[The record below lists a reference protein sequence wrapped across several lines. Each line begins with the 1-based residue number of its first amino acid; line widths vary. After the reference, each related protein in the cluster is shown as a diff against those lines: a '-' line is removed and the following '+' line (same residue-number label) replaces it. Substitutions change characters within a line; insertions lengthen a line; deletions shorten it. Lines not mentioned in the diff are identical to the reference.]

1 MTEPVTLGALKSEGL
16 VQAVYGDETVRVSG
30 VQHDS
35 RMVQAGDLFV
45 AIPGVHH
52 DGAEFVA
59 DAAAQGASA
68 VLATQPIESSSI
80 PVVVAKDLWAAFSLI
95 ASRVYGDPSAKLTTV
110 GVTGTNGKTTI
121 TYLLE
126 AILQAAGATPA
137 VIGTVN
143 FRGPRGMLPASH
155 TTPLADDLLRLT
167 QKFVEQG
174 ATHLVMEVSSHAL
187 ATYRAD
193 GIRFRVAAFTNLT
206 QDHLDFHGDMAQY
219 GRAKR
224 RLFEALNPACAVIN
238 IDDEFG
244 AQMAG
249 HLKIPVFR
257 CSSRPSA
264 KADIHAISWSC
275 GPRGIEAKVNT
286 PAGLRELN
294 SPLVG
299 SYNID
304 NLLIA
309 LGCGLALELDLDRML
324 EALFKAAGAPGRME
338 RIDDPRKVLVAVDY
352 AHTPDALENVLATL
366 RPLTKGRLWVLFGCG
381 GDRDPD
387 KRRVMGQ
394 IAADRADVAVL
405 TSDNPRSESP
415 SRILEQIESGVQ
427 PRNMPR
433 VTESDLSSCRRG
445 YLVEPDRRQAI
456 AMALRHAVQDDT
468 VLIAGKGHETVQII
482 GDRRNPFD
490 DRIEARKAIEDALAH
505 R

>member
-1 MTEPVTLGALKSEGL
+1 MTQSVTLAALKSEGL

-30 VQHDS
+30 VAHDS
-35 RMVQAGDLFV
+35 RRVQAGDLFV
-45 AIPGVHH
+45 AIPGLHH

-59 DAAAQGASA
+59 EAAAKGASA
-68 VLATQPIESSSI
+68 VLAVRSIQASI
-80 PVVVAKDLWAAFSLI
+80 PVVVAEDLWAAFSRI
-95 ASRVYGDPSAKLTTV
+95 ASRVYGDPSVGLTAV

-126 AILQAAGATPA
+126 AMLQAVGATPA

-143 FRGPRGMLPASH
+143 FRGPRGALPASH
-155 TTPLADDLLRLT
+155 TTPLADDLMRLT

-174 ATHLVMEVSSHAL
+174 VTHLVMEVSSHAL

-206 QDHLDFHGDMAQY
+206 QDHLDFHGDMIQY
-219 GRAKR
+219 GQTKR
-224 RLFEALNPACAVIN
+224 RLFEKLNPGCAVIN
-238 IDDEFG
+238 IDDAFG
-244 AQMAG
+244 AQLAG
-249 HLKIPVFR
+249 RLKIPVFR
-257 CSSRPSA
+257 CSRQPTA

-294 SPLVG
+294 SPLLG
-299 SYNID
+299 AYNLD

-309 LGCGLALELDLDRML
+309 LGCGVALELDLDRTL
-324 EALFKAAGAPGRME
+324 AALSKAAGAPGRLE
-338 RIDDPRKVLVAVDY
+338 RVDDPRDVLVAVDY
-352 AHTPDALENVLATL
+352 AHTPDALDNVLATL
-366 RPLTKGRLWVLFGCG
+366 RPLTKGRLWVVFGCG

-394 IAADRADVAVL
+394 IAADRASVTIL

-415 SRILEQIESGVQ
+415 LHILEQIESGVQ
-427 PRNMPR
+427 QRGLAR
-433 VTESDLSSCRRG
+433 IKESDLVSCPRG
-445 YLVEPDRRQAI
+445 YLVEPDRRRAI
-456 AMALRHAVQDDT
+456 AMAVRYAVPGDT

-482 GDRRNPFD
+482 GDQRNPFD
-490 DRIEARKAIEDALAH
+490 DRIEARKAIDDALAH